1 MEGGGWAVGGY
12 ALGAAQE
19 PRGQQQ
25 HREEEKAAG
34 AAAEKK
40 GAGAGAG
47 GGMKFRVRARAPHGV
62 GALLLIGGAAVV
74 GAAVLAWRRS
84 RHGNKGGSVDQP
96 DRRLPAKV
104 EGLDGGIV
112 EDGKVQGGS
121 LVQKLSQS
129 NEILSVGNT
138 DIGSGRMD
146 GNASEESHQVHKD
159 DEITAD
165 QSESKHDGK
174 IDENSGI
181 NPVEVQMHDQESK
194 HEEKNDENS
203 GSNPVEVH
211 KHDLDKEHVEEV
223 DQKSSSNHVEI
234 SAHYMCEDNE
244 HVEKID
250 HVERIDQNSSRNPVK
265 AIMQEMINVC
275 LVSGSVEKMEEED
288 SSKKDLEKEIAPK
301 DNKDMEASDGS
312 KLGVNG
318 PGIILSKHNDEC
330 GGGAQEA
337 ESMENTP
344 TAQLMMHQDQLLDDM
359 VTDTVTETGGAVAD
373 TEEDDTVAE
382 TEDVVTDTEDT
393 VTDTEDALAET
404 EAEKGERAIADKGEL
419 EQDEKK
425 DLVALPELA
434 SSPALSSLVKPT
446 VVKKELDFPR
456 PNETGMKTEQDYTNG
471 ELREHN
477 DLVSKVQGEGGVA
490 TTMESRSSALMI
502 ILALIFAL
510 ATGITI
516 VVRLYSPSRATKLQM
531 DLP

>member
-1 MEGGGWAVGGY
+1 MEGGGWAVGGR

-34 AAAEKK
+34 AAAERK
-40 GAGAGAG
+40 GAGGGGGG

-165 QSESKHDGK
+165 QSESKHEEK
-174 IDENSGI
+174 IDENSCI
-181 NPVEVQMHDQESK
+181 NPVEVQMHDLESK

-234 SAHYMCEDNE
+234 SAHDM
-244 HVEKID
+244 
-250 HVERIDQNSSRNPVK
+250 
-265 AIMQEMINVC
+265 
-275 LVSGSVEKMEEED
+275 VSGSVEKVEEED
-288 SSKKDLEKEIAPK
+288 SSKKDMEKEIAPK

-382 TEDVVTDTEDT
+382 TEDVVRDTEDT
-393 VTDTEDALAET
+393 VTDTEDTLAET

-425 DLVALPELA
+425 DLVALAELA

-446 VVKKELDFPR
+446 VVKKEPEFPR